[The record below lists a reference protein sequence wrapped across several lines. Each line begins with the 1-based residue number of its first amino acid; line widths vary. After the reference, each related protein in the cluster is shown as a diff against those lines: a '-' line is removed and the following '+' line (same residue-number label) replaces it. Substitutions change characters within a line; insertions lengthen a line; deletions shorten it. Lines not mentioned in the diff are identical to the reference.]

1 MQLPQ
6 LLNKWQSSVLLSSW
20 LIYATLLIPHL
31 QQGLITHL
39 FVAIPGL
46 IVFGY
51 IIGKTVL
58 PEPSFIAKWNRTGV
72 PLLLL
77 ASLLFLFWMI
87 PRFLDASIQ
96 QQNFY
101 LLKIF
106 SLTFLCGLPLAWSL
120 KKASYI
126 TFNFFRIEFIATLFR
141 MTWLFMTAQE
151 RLCINYLY
159 SEQALVGKV
168 FLMLAILCSLWP
180 ALNVIFGQYNEPS
193 HKLKQEYNHAK

>member
-1 MQLPQ
+1 MQLPI
-6 LLNKWQSSVLLSSW
+6 LPNKWRIALLLSAW
-20 LIYATLLIPHL
+20 LIYATLLIPLL
-31 QQGLITHL
+31 QQSLVAHL

-46 IVFGY
+46 IFFGY
-51 IIGKTVL
+51 LIGRIVL
-58 PEPSFIAKWNRTGV
+58 PEPSAIAKWNRTGI

-77 ASLLFLFWMI
+77 ASLLFIFWMI
-87 PRFLDASIQ
+87 PRFLDTSIQ
-96 QQNFY
+96 QQSFY

-141 MTWLFMTAQE
+141 MTWLFMTAQD

-159 SEQALVGKV
+159 SEQALVGKA
-168 FLMLAILCSLWP
+168 FLVLAISFSLWP
-180 ALNVIFGQYNEPS
+180 ASRVIFGQHKEPLNKS
-193 HKLKQEYNHAK
+193 KQECSYAK